1 LGKEIG
7 MSRVALVYPYF
18 RTKSP
23 TELLF
28 PPLGA
33 AALSSQLHARGIGGR
48 VFDCTFS
55 SFEKTIRALAAY
67 APEVVGIH
75 SMVTTSKAA
84 FRIAQAVRDR
94 IKGCLLVAGGPLP
107 TLYPERY
114 ARHFDMVFRGE
125 ADTSFPTFC
134 QELFTILPSPA
145 LFARLPLTL
154 YDGLYINRNGIHV
167 NNPVVHHSES
177 QIRSFPLP
185 DRTDFDHSAYQRTW
199 FERHG
204 VKTTSLITTLGCP
217 FSCDFCS
224 KPVFGNVFRKRDLD
238 SVFEEIRQVR
248 FLDYDSLWIADDNFT
263 LDTGFLKEFCLR
275 MMGLPIRWSCQSRV
289 TGIDKNMAL
298 LMKAAGCSKVYL
310 GLETGTDAVLRIM
323 KKQATV
329 SDGANAVRVFHDAG
343 IAVAAFF
350 IVGYPG
356 EDVASIEQTFRYA
369 LELPLDDVSF
379 NVPFP
384 LPGSRLFDRVSG
396 LDNGKDWAVENEV
409 TFVYKSEF
417 DPQWLES
424 RISQTM
430 AAVAARRKRF
440 ARREVQP
447 A

>member
-1 LGKEIG
+1 

-33 AALSSQLHARGIGGR
+33 AALAGQLHARGIEAR

-55 SFEKTIRALAAY
+55 SFDEIIDSLAAY
-67 APEVVGIH
+67 APEIVGIH
-75 SMVTTSKAA
+75 SMITTSKAA
-84 FRIAQAVRDR
+84 FRIAQFVRDQ

-107 TLYPERY
+107 SLYPEQY
-114 ARHFDMVFRGE
+114 AGHFDAVFRGE

-134 QELFTILPSPA
+134 QDLFTLLPSPGR
-145 LFARLPLTL
+145 FARLPLTP
-154 YDGLYINRNGIHV
+154 YDGLYINRNGVRVH
-167 NNPVVHHSES
+167 NPVVHHSEA

-185 DRTDFDHSAYQRTW
+185 DRTDFDHKAYQRTW
-199 FERHG
+199 IETHSA
-204 VKTTSLITTLGCP
+204 KTTSLITTLGCP
-217 FSCDFCS
+217 FGCDFCS

-238 SVFEEIRQVR
+238 AVFEEIHQIR
-248 FLDYDSLWIADDNFT
+248 FFGYDSLWIADDNFT
-263 LDTGFLKEFCLR
+263 LDPGFLREFCLR
-275 MMGLPIRWSCQSRV
+275 MIGRSITWSCLSRV
-289 TGIDKNMAL
+289 TGIDEETAL

-310 GLETGTDAVLRIM
+310 GLETGTDAVLRLM

-329 SDGANAVRVFHDAG
+329 SDGAGAVHVFHNAG
-343 IAVAAFF
+343 IEVAAFF

-356 EDVASIEQTFRYA
+356 ENVATVEQTFRYA
-369 LELPLDDVSF
+369 LELPLDEVSF

-396 LDNGKDWAVENEV
+396 VDNSKDWTVENEV
-409 TFVYKSEF
+409 TFIYKSEF

-424 RISQTM
+424 RISHTM

-440 ARREVQP
+440 AKRELQP